1 MKMILGPNMGKIE
14 YKRTRLKRH
23 EQVREKKEE
32 RKPISPRKKRG
43 ADCRREIKW
52 SSHSSL

>member
-23 EQVREKKEE
+23 EQVREKK
-32 RKPISPRKKRG
+32 
-43 ADCRREIKW
+43 RREKT
-52 SSHSSL
+52 HQP